1 MAAIHHISKGQMKV
15 IIVPHDSHALRGTN
29 DIPCDAYCEKLNG
42 AYLDFYGVQECRSY
56 LHPRSSKANGSDREL
71 YKQRLDVL
79 FKHYPSR
86 AFDGRPW
93 AELSEII
100 LVCLSVVH

>member
-42 AYLDFYGVQECRSY
+42 AYLDFYCVSECRS
-56 LHPRSSKANGSDREL
+56 
-71 YKQRLDVL
+71 
-79 FKHYPSR
+79 
-86 AFDGRPW
+86 
-93 AELSEII
+93 
-100 LVCLSVVH
+100 